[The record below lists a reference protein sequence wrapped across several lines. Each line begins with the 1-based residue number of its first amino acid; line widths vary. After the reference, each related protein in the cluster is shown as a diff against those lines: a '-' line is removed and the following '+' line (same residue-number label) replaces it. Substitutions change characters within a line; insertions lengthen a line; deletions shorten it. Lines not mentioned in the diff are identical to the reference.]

1 MPAFSVDLQ
10 GLLAAVDQMS
20 DFNERLEQS
29 LTRVKSSMAT
39 LQPLWR
45 GDAAAAQQ
53 SAQQQWESGAE
64 ELRAALGQLRD
75 IAEKAHGNY
84 YDAAAMNTRMWLH
97 PATRRQLL
105 RVAADLGV
113 PTSEELPLDELIAQ
127 LNAGGGRLR
136 IVAPVEKRLACD
148 DVGVGGLASPE
159 DLVAAVL
166 TMTKSQIPNPKSQ

>member
-10 GLLAAVDQMS
+10 ALLAAVDQMS

-29 LTRVKSSMAT
+29 LARVKASMAT
-39 LQPLWR
+39 LAPLWR

-84 YDAAAMNTRMWLH
+84 PDAAAMNTRMW
-97 PATRRQLL
+97 
-105 RVAADLGV
+105 
-113 PTSEELPLDELIAQ
+113 S
-127 LNAGGGRLR
+127 
-136 IVAPVEKRLACD
+136 
-148 DVGVGGLASPE
+148 
-159 DLVAAVL
+159 
-166 TMTKSQIPNPKSQ
+166 